1 MIIRFNTLIHPFTL
15 ADNRHYMFYIFR
27 YTILRH
33 SLIRYFLAPIYLLA
47 LYLCYRSL
55 FSTSQS
61 REVSRM
67 ENLKRKELVGDEG
80 PTTSWLLI
88 WLLST
93 ALSLITAP
101 LVEPRYF
108 IIPWLIWR
116 LYVPSFTAP
125 PVNPLSATHP
135 RKGRRSPK
143 SGLRGKVWQGL
154 KYWTYEG
161 HDPRLWVETA
171 WFLVVNAVTGYI
183 FLFRTFTWP
192 QEPGKLQRFMW

>member
-1 MIIRFNTLIHPFTL
+1 
-15 ADNRHYMFYIFR
+15 
-27 YTILRH
+27 
-33 SLIRYFLAPIYLLA
+33 
-47 LYLCYRSL
+47 
-55 FSTSQS
+55 
-61 REVSRM
+61 VSRK
-67 ENLKRKELVGDEG
+67 ESPGRKVVIGDKG
-80 PTTSWLLI
+80 PTTSWFLI

-116 LYVPSFTAP
+116 LHVPSFTTP
-125 PVNPLSATHP
+125 PASP

-143 SGLRGKVWQGL
+143 SGLRGKAWKGL
-154 KYWTYEG
+154 KYWAYEG

-192 QEPGKLQRFMW
+192 QEPGELQRFMW